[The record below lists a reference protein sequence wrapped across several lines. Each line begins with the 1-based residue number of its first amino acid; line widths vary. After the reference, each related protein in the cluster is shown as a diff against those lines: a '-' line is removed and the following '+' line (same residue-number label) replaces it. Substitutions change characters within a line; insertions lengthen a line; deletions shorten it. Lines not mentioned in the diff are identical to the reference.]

1 MACYIY
7 IQTGLSFPQLCRGD
21 ILKKIH
27 EGHQGVTKCLER
39 ARASVGWP
47 GITQDVKRLFTNCEH
62 CQVHKPCQR
71 REPLIPTP
79 LPSGPWQ
86 RVAIDLCHFRRQKF
100 LIVIDYYS
108 RWIEILHV
116 TSTTSVAC
124 IAKLKDIF
132 ARFGIPLEVVSDNGP
147 QFASTEFRS
156 FAAKYDFLH
165 VTTSP
170 FLPNANGEAERAV
183 QSAKWILQQED
194 PWLSLLIYRDTVIAA
209 AGYIPAQLMLGR
221 HVRTTLPTLPSSLMP
236 HWPNPDDV
244 RQKDQETKSS

>member
-1 MACYIY
+1 M
-7 IQTGLSFPQLCRGD
+7 
-21 ILKKIH
+21 
-27 EGHQGVTKCLER
+27 
-39 ARASVGWP
+39 
-47 GITQDVKRLFTNCEH
+47 
-62 CQVHKPCQR
+62 
-71 REPLIPTP
+71 
-79 LPSGPWQ
+79 
-86 RVAIDLCHFRRQKF
+86 
-100 LIVIDYYS
+100 
-108 RWIEILHV
+108 

-183 QSAKWILQQED
+183 QSAKRILQQED

-244 RQKDQETKSS
+244 RQKDQETKSSYSHDYDRRHGVRFLPSLAQAILSECGQVNRPFGVRRAQWLPRLTHHVRTWSRQIWVSIGVAGVIYRRLGRPSLSHLDLLGERHPRIHQMS